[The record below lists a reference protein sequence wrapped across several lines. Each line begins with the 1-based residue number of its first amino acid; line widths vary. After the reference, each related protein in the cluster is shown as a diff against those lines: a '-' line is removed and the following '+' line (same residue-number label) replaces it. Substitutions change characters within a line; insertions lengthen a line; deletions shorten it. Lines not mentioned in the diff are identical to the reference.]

1 MKKLGKFTVEIC
13 EKYRWVLTQQGIHV
27 EVKDLPNPVS
37 QITSLGTY
45 QVPLFV
51 REEDF
56 EKAIQIIRE
65 HDTESQSRVD
75 EIGRN
80 FKAMF
85 IRFIFAALALIII
98 MNYVLNN

>member
-1 MKKLGKFTVEIC
+1 MKKLGKFTVEIS
-13 EKYRWVLTQQGIHV
+13 EKYRWLLTQQGIHV

-37 QITSLGTY
+37 QLTSLGTY

-65 HDTESQSRVD
+65 HDAESQLRVD
-75 EIGRN
+75 EIGKN

-85 IRFIFAALALIII
+85 IKFIFVALALILI

>member
-1 MKKLGKFTVEIC
+1 MKKLGKFTVEIS
-13 EKYRWVLTQQGIHV
+13 EKYRWLLTQEGIHV
-27 EVKDLPNPVS
+27 EVKDLPNPAS
-37 QITSLGTY
+37 HITSLGTY

-56 EKAIQIIRE
+56 EKARQIIRD

-80 FKAMF
+80 IKSML
-85 IRFIFAALALIII
+85 IRFIFAALALILI
-98 MNYVLNN
+98 MNYFLNN